1 MNIIITI
8 LEFFEED
15 WSPGPIPSLI
25 GHTKS
30 RALYAVV
37 YTALQGKF
45 DATLTG
51 MEKEQRLVIHQALFV
66 SIDCSDY

>member
-1 MNIIITI
+1 M
-8 LEFFEED
+8 FFEEY
-15 WSPGPIPSLI
+15 WSPTLI

-30 RALYAVV
+30 RAV

-51 MEKEQRLVIHQALFV
+51 MEKYRNGKGQRFVIHQALFV

>member
-1 MNIIITI
+1 MNI

-15 WSPGPIPSLI
+15 QSPIPTLI
-25 GHTKS
+25 RHTKS
-30 RALYAVV
+30 RAVYTVV

-51 MEKEQRLVIHQALFV
+51 MEKGNAW
-66 SIDCSDY
+66 